1 LNAPLPNAPPS
12 PRTLDEK
19 GGSGARD
26 VPFLADV
33 RTGPDLLGISD
44 AIQPIIEV
52 IAHRDLQTPMMIAI
66 VGPSGSG
73 KSFVLN
79 RIVAGVEVL
88 AGAAR
93 AVEGP
98 FASQIV
104 TVSLDAA
111 AIAADP
117 AASLAAATHAALCRD
132 NGDGGYGAFADE
144 AAHSGGDPHLAAS
157 KATER
162 YDEARRR
169 LDAERQMR
177 DDTEARRARLN
188 EAVLFETAGSRVDV
202 YVRSSRGRI
211 ESRLRR
217 FDLVTG
223 EPTANFKELVRD
235 VAGAGAGSRVG
246 LGLRSIWAYRRQTRL
261 LLLAVVCFLVA
272 LAATQLR
279 GPMVGDWLRGLGAP
293 APSIAA
299 WLAAHGDWIDY
310 LVAIFA
316 VLGALALALN
326 LWRAFVFAGS
336 LDRAVR
342 LLNHDV
348 RERARE
354 FDTVSTR
361 LNRRIATL
369 SAEAE
374 AAGRQAEAA
383 ERRAK
388 LRGPVAERGP
398 TPSFLDATQAPQ
410 AAARAFFAV
419 LDKGVDGLSE
429 PGAPSVAVTPA
440 AALVAP
446 KRIVVAVD
454 NLDALSPPEALHV
467 IETARSLLGRAFVGL
482 FAFDPQRL
490 APALGVNEGRL
501 ADRIDAL
508 FQIIFNAGQAGAVGG
523 ERLVARLLGGGAG
536 QPPRPIEA
544 RQSVLREPVSAA
556 EGALLTA
563 LAPLAAATPRG
574 AKRYINIYRLA
585 RVGASSRA
593 ALAVAL
599 AVTHGGDRE
608 MQSSLERLVSENPDG
623 ALPEPLGPHALVDAL
638 RAARASGLGTL
649 RSADL
654 LEAQAI
660 ARRFQLVG

>member
-1 LNAPLPNAPPS
+1 LNAPLPNAPQS
-12 PRTLDEK
+12 QRTADDK

-26 VPFLADV
+26 IPFLADG
-33 RTGPDLLGISD
+33 RNGPDLLGISD
-44 AIQPIIEV
+44 AIQPIIEL
-52 IAHRDLQTPMMIAI
+52 IAHRDSQTPMMIAI
-66 VGPSGSG
+66 VGPSGAG

-88 AGAAR
+88 AGASKS
-93 AVEGP
+93 VEGP

-104 TVSLDAA
+104 TVPLDAA
-111 AIAADP
+111 AIASDP
-117 AASLAAATHAALCRD
+117 AASLAAATYAALCRD
-132 NGDGGYGAFADE
+132 NGEGGYSAFADE

-162 YDEARRR
+162 FDEARRR
-169 LDAERQMR
+169 LDAERQLR
-177 DDTEARRARLN
+177 DDAQARRARLN
-188 EAVLFETAGSRVDV
+188 EAVLFETAGSRVDA

-223 EPTANFKELVRD
+223 DPSANFKELVRD
-235 VAGAGAGSRVG
+235 LAGAGAGWRVG

-272 LAATQLR
+272 LAVSQLR
-279 GPMVGDWLRGLGAP
+279 GPTLSDWLGGLGAP
-293 APSIAA
+293 APSVAGWI
-299 WLAAHGDWIDY
+299 AAHGDWIGY
-310 LVAIFA
+310 VVTAFA
-316 VLGALALALN
+316 VLGGLALALN
-326 LWRAFVFAGS
+326 LWRAFVFTGS

-342 LLNHDV
+342 LLNYDV
-348 RERARE
+348 RERASE
-354 FDTVSTR
+354 LDAVSTR
-361 LNRRIATL
+361 LNHRIATL
-369 SAEAE
+369 SSEAE
-374 AAGRQAEAA
+374 AAGRHAETA

-388 LRGPVAERGP
+388 LRGPLGVERGP
-398 TPSFLDATQAPQ
+398 NPLFLDVAQAPQ
-410 AAARAFFAV
+410 AAARAFFAT

-429 PGAPSVAVTPA
+429 PGAQ
-440 AALVAP
+440 LVPP
-446 KRIVVAVD
+446 KRIVLAVD
-454 NLDALSPPEALHV
+454 NLDALSPQQALHV
-467 IETARSLLGRAFVGL
+467 IETARPLLGRAFVGL
-482 FAFDPQRL
+482 FAFDPRRL
-490 APALGVNEGRL
+490 APALGVDEGRL
-501 ADRIDAL
+501 AERVDAL
-508 FQIIFNAGQAGAVGG
+508 FQITFNAAQAGALGG

-544 RQSVLREPVSAA
+544 RQSLLREPVSAS

-599 AVTHGGDRE
+599 AVIQGGGPE
-608 MQSSLERLVSENPDG
+608 MQSSLERLIRENPDG
-623 ALPEPLGPHALVDAL
+623 ALPDPLGPQALIGAL

-660 ARRFQLVG
+660 AKRFQLIG